1 MFQTISRKTAISL
14 ANRLM
19 GGTVMLSFGA
29 AVYYRPLPKVD
40 SDTCVSPTSITS
52 TSITSNAT
60 ANYKDRHRHSVNC
73 DGSSN
78 IKHEVKR
85 QERAIEPFLSHDLPY
100 VDRKEIP
107 ILLSIARALSIGVT
121 TLAIRLFMNTY
132 GEYQIQ
138 DDEHYAHFLKLVLG
152 GDGRQEQKHAL
163 LTVSNHRS
171 LFDDP
176 GVVSCILP
184 LWIGL
189 QPKYNR
195 WGICSQEY
203 CFNDALPALIKGYI
217 GAGQVLPIHRGGGIN
232 QSLFHDFAKILARGE
247 WCHIFPEGGVWQWK
261 ELGGRGRHDV
271 MEKDA
276 HRVKKQKLKWGV
288 GKLIAHHP
296 GKIRIIPF
304 AHVGMETL
312 LPQDPITRRT
322 FLKKELFDGEKLKL
336 RIKFGKEIDCQDLI
350 DDFESKHGK
359 LWKYDHGSDHF
370 VSSTAEMELYR
381 KITSRVEDHL
391 EALTSNVVSN
401 DD

>member
-1 MFQTISRKTAISL
+1 MFQAISPKISVVF
-14 ANRLM
+14 AKRLM
-19 GGTVMLSFGA
+19 GGTVLLSFGA
-29 AVYYRPLPKVD
+29 AAYYRPLARI
-40 SDTCVSPTSITS
+40 DTDTNTTNS
-52 TSITSNAT
+52 TNNAQKY
-60 ANYKDRHRHSVNC
+60 NDRHSVNC
-73 DGSSN
+73 DCSSSSKIDMT
-78 IKHEVKR
+78 IKRKDR
-85 QERAIEPFLSHDLPY
+85 TIDPFLSHDLPY
-100 VDRKEIP
+100 VDRNETP
-107 ILLSIARALSIGVT
+107 VLLSIARALSIGVT

-132 GEYQIQ
+132 GEYHIY
-138 DDEHYAHFLKLVLG
+138 DDEHYSHFLKLVLG
-152 GDGRQEQKHAL
+152 GDGRREQKHAL

-203 CFNDALPALIKGYI
+203 CFNDELPALIKGYI

-276 HRVKKQKLKWGV
+276 HTVRKEKLKWGV

-296 GKIRIIPF
+296 GKVRIIPF

-312 LPQDPITRRT
+312 LPQDPITRKT
-322 FLKKELFDGEKLKL
+322 FLKKHIFDGNKLMV

-350 DDFESKHGK
+350 DDFEAKHGK
-359 LWKYDHGSDHF
+359 LWKYGNGHDHF
-370 VSSTAEMELYR
+370 VSTAAEKELYR
-381 KITSRVEDHL
+381 KITLRVEDHL
-391 EALTSNVVSN
+391 EGLTHSVVSN
-401 DD
+401 SDRIGE

>member
-1 MFQTISRKTAISL
+1 
-14 ANRLM
+14 M
-19 GGTVMLSFGA
+19 GGTVILSFGA
-29 AVYYRPLPKVD
+29 AAYYRPVAKFD
-40 SDTCVSPTSITS
+40 SDTMTSS
-52 TSITSNAT
+52 RPFPT
-60 ANYKDRHRHSVNC
+60 ANTTYNDCHSVNC
-73 DGSSN
+73 DGSASS
-78 IKHEVKR
+78 KLEHEVIR
-85 QERAIEPFLSHDLPY
+85 QDRAMDPFLSHDLPY
-100 VDRKEIP
+100 VDRDETP

-121 TLAIRLFMNTY
+121 TVAIRFFMNTY
-132 GEYQIQ
+132 GEYHIE

-152 GDGRQEQKHAL
+152 GDGRKEHKHAL

-203 CFNDALPALIKGYI
+203 CFHDALPAIVKGYI

-261 ELGGRGRHDV
+261 ELGGRGRHGV

-276 HRVKKQKLKWGV
+276 HKVKKKKLKWGV

-296 GKIRIIPF
+296 GKVRIIPF
-304 AHVGMETL
+304 AHMGMETL
-312 LPQDPITRRT
+312 LPQDPVTRKT
-322 FLKKELFDGEKLKL
+322 FLKKQLFNDDKLKL

-350 DDFESKHGK
+350 DDFEAKHGK
-359 LWKYDHGSDHF
+359 LWKYDNGSDCF
-370 VSSTAEMELYR
+370 VSTAAEKELYQ
-381 KITSRVEDHL
+381 KLTARVEDHL
-391 EALTSNVVSN
+391 EALTKNVILS
-401 DD
+401 DDAICNVER